1 MPFILNEVEISL
13 VQNYHWYMVTVEVN
27 DNSGNK
33 YIDRVYDYYP
43 TSSNKFTPTKI
54 QTLEEEIKSVGF
66 PDASDIKIIAISY
79 IGDSTKDKFI

>member
-1 MPFILNEVEISL
+1 MPFILNEVEMSL

-27 DNSGNK
+27 DDSGNK

-43 TSSNKFTPTKI
+43 APSNKFTPTKI

-79 IGDSTKDKFI
+79 LGDNPKENFV